1 MNRQQFSNP
10 DERFLRRYEYE
21 DAHVVVADLG
31 VDDDNVDVDI
41 VGDTAIVVIDT
52 DARLSETEFELPG
65 SDGEV
70 EMNNGVLTITIRK

>member
-21 DAHVVVADLG
+21 NAHVVAADLG
-31 VDDDNVDVDI
+31 VADDDVDVDI
-41 VGDTAIVVIDT
+41 VGDTAIVVIDV
-52 DARLSETEFELPG
+52 DGRVSETEFELPG

-70 EMNNGVLTITIRK
+70 GVNNGVLTITIQK